1 VQSGRSCLY
10 HQSSSKLDVKLIMTH
25 TGLPIG
31 ALAKRSGVAA
41 SALRFYEAQGLI
53 KSTRSPAGRRM
64 FTRDVLRRVAFIRI
78 AQSVGLTLED
88 IRAALND
95 LPNQRTP
102 TRSDWVRLSAAW
114 RPVLD
119 HRIDR
124 LMKLRDRLTSC
135 IGCGCLSLK
144 TCALY
149 NPNDSAQLRGTGPRY
164 LLGDVPQAASKVARS
179 KRER

>member
-1 VQSGRSCLY
+1 
-10 HQSSSKLDVKLIMTH
+10 MTH
-25 TGLPIG
+25 PRLPIG
-31 ALAKRSGVAA
+31 ALARRSGVAA

-53 KSTRSPAGRRM
+53 NSTRSPAGRRM
-64 FTRDVLRRVAFIRI
+64 FARDALRRVAFIRV
-78 AQSVGLTLED
+78 AQSVGLTLEE
-88 IRAALND
+88 IRAALNG

-119 HRIDR
+119 HRIDC
-124 LMKLRDRLTSC
+124 LMRLRDRLSSC

-164 LLGDVPQAASKVARS
+164 LLGDVPQTAAKAARS

>member
-1 VQSGRSCLY
+1 
-10 HQSSSKLDVKLIMTH
+10 MTH
-25 TGLPIG
+25 PRLLIG

-41 SALRFYEAQGLI
+41 SALRFYETQGLI
-53 KSTRSPAGRRM
+53 QSTRSPAGRRM
-64 FTRDVLRRVAFIRI
+64 FARDALRRVAFIRV
-78 AQSVGLTLED
+78 AQSVGLTLEE
-88 IRAALND
+88 IRAALNG

-102 TRSDWVRLSAAW
+102 TRSDWVRLSAGW

-119 HRIDR
+119 HRIDC
-124 LMKLRDRLTSC
+124 LMRLRDRLSSC

-149 NPNDSAQLRGTGPRY
+149 NPNDSAQRRGTGPRY
-164 LLGDVPQAASKVARS
+164 LLGDAPQAAAKAARS